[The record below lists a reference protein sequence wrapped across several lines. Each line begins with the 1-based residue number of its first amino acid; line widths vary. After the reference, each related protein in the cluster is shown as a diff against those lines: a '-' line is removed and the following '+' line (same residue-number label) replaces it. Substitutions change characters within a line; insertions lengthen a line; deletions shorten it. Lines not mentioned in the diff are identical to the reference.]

1 MTRVSP
7 KKNLLLVSLAIG
19 STLIGSG
26 ALAQDGSFKD
36 VPNGHWAYAAIE
48 KLTRLNPPIF
58 IGDSAGMFAGTRNL
72 PRNETAAIIARLLEN
87 IDATYAKKSEV
98 SIGTLPYISHE
109 TYKVE
114 GVFGSNSIARNTDY
128 RLDIRDPFLKIR
140 LGRSGTTS
148 RLGK

>member
-7 KKNLLLVSLAIG
+7 KKNLLLVSLALG

-87 IDATYAKKSEV
+87 IDATYAKKREV
-98 SIGTLPYISHE
+98 SIGTLPYTSHE
-109 TYKVE
+109 TYQVE
-114 GVFGSNSIARNTDY
+114 GKYIAPY
-128 RLDIRDPFLKIR
+128 SGRLDIRDPFLKIR
-140 LGRSGTTS
+140 LGLSGTTS
-148 RLGK
+148 LLGK